1 MNDYDKYTHLMPSY
15 VVAQNEKKARRTAI
29 MFNITGSV
37 IGGACI
43 YYSIIVWLGQI
54 MGKFKAPIHFG
65 EDIIAEYREA
75 LSSEITDSLRVTI
88 SGKTVH
94 IHELLEDADHE
105 DMANV
110 ISMLLVDAEDAYK
123 HASDVLK
130 CRFDALFDDADIEAH
145 IINEIEEDAAE
156 RHSQEVDEREY
167 CYGH

>member
-1 MNDYDKYTHLMPSY
+1 
-15 VVAQNEKKARRTAI
+15 
-29 MFNITGSV
+29 
-37 IGGACI
+37 
-43 YYSIIVWLGQI
+43 